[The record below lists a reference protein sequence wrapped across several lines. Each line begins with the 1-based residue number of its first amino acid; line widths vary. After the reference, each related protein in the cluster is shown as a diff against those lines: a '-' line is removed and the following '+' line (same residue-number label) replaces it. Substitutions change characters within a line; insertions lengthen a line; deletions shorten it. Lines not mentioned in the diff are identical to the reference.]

1 MKSLKIPKM
10 GNQKE
15 EGQTTQYIV
24 LQLPNEK
31 KTKGTNNDQQTITQR
46 TKQLGTW
53 TPLKRGWTNLI
64 LKYVINDIKDRFCDV
79 HYD

>member
-10 GNQKE
+10 GNQK

-31 KTKGTNNDQQTITQR
+31 KTKGTNNDQQAITQR
-46 TKQLGTW
+46 TKQLGT
-53 TPLKRGWTNLI
+53 
-64 LKYVINDIKDRFCDV
+64 
-79 HYD
+79 

>member
-15 EGQTTQYIV
+15 EGQTPQYIV

-31 KTKGTNNDQQTITQR
+31 KTKGTNNDQQAITQR
-46 TKQLGTW
+46 TKQLGT
-53 TPLKRGWTNLI
+53 
-64 LKYVINDIKDRFCDV
+64 
-79 HYD
+79 

>member
-1 MKSLKIPKM
+1 MKSFKIPKM

-15 EGQTTQYIV
+15 EGQATQYIV

-46 TKQLGTW
+46 TKQLGT
-53 TPLKRGWTNLI
+53 
-64 LKYVINDIKDRFCDV
+64 
-79 HYD
+79 